1 MWRRWFDRLQPLFL
15 LLAIVFIA
23 LLLRSQWETLRSY
36 EWRLHAGW
44 LTLSA
49 LLMVASWLLEI
60 YIWVLLIRLLGS
72 HLPYGAAWRMWFLT
86 ALVRYI
92 PGNVWQPL
100 SLTLYCQ
107 QRQIR
112 PEVTLASIALFQTM
126 MMLAVAP
133 IAAFYFWMT
142 GNWGF
147 LTELIGGLAKWLIG
161 LSLLPVL
168 LFFLKPD
175 WLLAILN
182 WSLRKLGRIAIT
194 AKLTTGRLL
203 LLMVMSMADWVLW
216 GACFAALTLAL
227 GQLTELAL
235 STLLFHLIGVYPIGN
250 AIGLLSA
257 ITPSGLG
264 VREGALYVLLA
275 PIIGGGLITVAALAM
290 RLWNIVGEVVMA
302 LICFILERRQPLLVA
317 ASSLPVPISSTVSS
331 TVEPTFERQR

>member
-23 LLLRSQWETLRSY
+23 VLLRSQWETLRSY

-49 LLMVASWLLEI
+49 GLMVASWLLEV

-72 HLPYGAAWRMWFLT
+72 HLPYGAAWRVWFLT
-86 ALVRYI
+86 VLVRYI

-100 SLTLYCQ
+100 SMTFYCQ

-112 PEVTLASIALFQTM
+112 PEVTLASLVLFQAV

-133 IAAFYFWMT
+133 IAAFYFWVT

-147 LTELIGGLAKWLIG
+147 LTELIGGLANWLIW
-161 LSLLPVL
+161 LALLPVL

-175 WLLAILN
+175 WLLAFLN
-182 WSLRKLGRIAIT
+182 WSLRKIGRVAIT
-194 AKLTTGRLL
+194 ASFTTGRLL
-203 LLMVMSMADWVLW
+203 LLMLMSIVDWVLW
-216 GACFAALTLAL
+216 GACFATLPLAL
-227 GQLTELAL
+227 GPLPEL
-235 STLLFHLIGVYPIGN
+235 SLLFDLIAVYPIGN

-257 ITPSGLG
+257 ITPSGIG
-264 VREGALYVLLA
+264 VREGALYLLLA
-275 PIIGGGLITVAALAM
+275 PIVGGGLITVAALAM

-302 LICFILERRQPLLVA
+302 LICFLLERRQPLLAMVSPT
-317 ASSLPVPISSTVSS
+317 SSAPLSP
-331 TVEPTFERQR
+331 VEPTLERPR